1 MQGSSAIIALFMAG
15 AALVVPPSV
24 SPLRVPADGDA
35 SPPAR
40 ADPSNRGHHEM
51 TRQPIGNLPFARG
64 RSFHTLDEYLA
75 WREQLGAMDF
85 PWYREV
91 APDIYELQTNMRPKP
106 EKTRFTRAELEQQ
119 FGFPQS
125 NKPR

>member
-1 MQGSSAIIALFMAG
+1 MQVPSEIIALLATG
-15 AALVVPPSV
+15 AALVLSPSQA
-24 SPLRVPADGDA
+24 PLRVLAGGDTSAPA
-35 SPPAR
+35 ST
-40 ADPSNRGHHEM
+40 DPSNRRNHEM
-51 TRQPIGNLPFARG
+51 TRQPISNLPFARG

-106 EKTRFTRAELEQQ
+106 EKTRFTRAELERQ
-119 FGFPQS
+119 FGFQQAD
-125 NKPR
+125 RR